1 MMNSFC
7 KTPGI
12 PYFPRVFL
20 FIILLASAGII
31 PGCKTYTAFNA
42 VFNPEWEKFK
52 KASAGT
58 PRLEYLHS
66 FPVIHL
72 YGTPAEMGRQYGSIL
87 QKQLKGLDYISSRF
101 FPENKLNEFLQTAME
116 AEPHLPDETIE
127 FISGMSDSSGVD
139 YYKLLAVNT
148 VPRVSCSVLA
158 VWGEATE
165 DENLIM
171 GRNADYDFK
180 RINKAL
186 GIIVVKHPDNGYATV
201 SSSFLGLAGTFTG
214 INEKGVCYGNMLVY
228 NGNEENNS
236 EGGLP
241 IQLLM
246 QKAAETQNSAKGMID
261 YLTSRNHIIP
271 INVMCADKDEAIVAE
286 LGTGNFAI
294 REGDKGVLAATNYF
308 YSSGMF
314 EKAENDERLSSLMQ
328 HAKNQYG
335 KFRLKNMKNAM
346 HEARKPGENLQC
358 VLFEPAKMLIHVSMN
373 KVPASKGPFIT
384 FDVKELLEK

>member
-1 MMNSFC
+1 MKRFC
-7 KTPGI
+7 KTLRIPGI
-12 PYFPRVFL
+12 LRVFL
-20 FIILLASAGII
+20 FIILPASAGIM

-42 VFNPEWEKFK
+42 VFNPEWEEFK

-58 PRLEYLHS
+58 PRLEYFHS

-87 QKQLKGLDYISSRF
+87 QKQLEGLDYISSRF
-101 FPENKLNEFLQTAME
+101 FPEKKLNEFFQTALE
-116 AEPHLPDETIE
+116 AEPYLPVETVE
-127 FISGMSDSSGVD
+127 FISGMSGSSGVD

-158 VWGEATE
+158 VWDEATE
-165 DENLIM
+165 NGNLIM

-186 GIIVVKHPDNGYATV
+186 GIIVVKHPDGGYATV

-246 QKAAETQNSAKGMID
+246 QTAAENQGSAQGMIE
-261 YLTSRNHIIP
+261 YLTSQKHIIP
-271 INVMCADKDEAIVAE
+271 VNVMCADKDEAIVAE
-286 LGTGNFAI
+286 LGIGEFAI
-294 REGDKGVLAATNYF
+294 REGHKGVLAATNYF

-314 EKAENDERLSSLMQ
+314 EKPENDERLSILMQ

-373 KVPASKGPFIT
+373 KVPASKGPFHAINVN
-384 FDVKELLEK
+384 DLLKN